1 MTAPGLEGKM
11 GDRHP
16 ELGESWSWEGPRL
29 ELESHRAGSHLLLE
43 REQRRVG
50 MLIAHSSRPAASQQG
65 FHRRNQQEA
74 RDAVCRVLLPGAP
87 SRMEN
92 GSGDKDQ
99 PPLDPSWGLF
109 NHRVANSSL
118 VARKGDGEGIADRGL
133 QATEPR
139 DPGYCAALPSP
150 AELRGP

>member
-1 MTAPGLEGKM
+1 MTDPGSEGKR

-29 ELESHRAGSHLLLE
+29 ELGSHRAGSHLLLQ

-50 MLIAHSSRPAASQQG
+50 MLIAHSSHPAASQQG
-65 FHRRNQQEA
+65 FHWRNQQEA
-74 RDAVCRVLLPGAP
+74 RNAVCRVLLPGAP

-92 GSGDKDQ
+92 GSGDKNQ

-118 VARKGDGEGIADRGL
+118 VARRVMGKALLTEG
-133 QATEPR
+133 
-139 DPGYCAALPSP
+139 PSH
-150 AELRGP
+150 